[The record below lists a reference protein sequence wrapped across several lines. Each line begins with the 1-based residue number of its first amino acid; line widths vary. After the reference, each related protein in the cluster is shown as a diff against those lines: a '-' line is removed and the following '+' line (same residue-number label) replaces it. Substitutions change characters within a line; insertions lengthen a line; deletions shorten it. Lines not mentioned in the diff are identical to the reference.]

1 MEGVQIRGKPPAPG
15 RHVGTGWGCGKA
27 AALTLPLPSQIHNAP
42 ELALFCEGFF
52 LKHMKALLE
61 QDSFRQL
68 IYGRNSKVQGLD
80 PLQDLQSTLAER
92 LHSVYIT
99 SRV

>member
-1 MEGVQIRGKPPAPG
+1 MGLCEGHGPYSSS
-15 RHVGTGWGCGKA
+15 C
-27 AALTLPLPSQIHNAP
+27 LQIHNAP

-61 QDSFRQL
+61 QDAFRQL
-68 IYGRNSKVQGLD
+68 IYGRSSKVQGLD

-92 LHSVYIT
+92 VHSVYVT

>member
-1 MEGVQIRGKPPAPG
+1 MGRAVLKLWVSPLSLPP
-15 RHVGTGWGCGKA
+15 
-27 AALTLPLPSQIHNAP
+27 QIHNAP

-68 IYGRNSKVQGLD
+68 IYGRSSKVQGLD
-80 PLQDLQSTLAER
+80 PLQDLQSTLAAR
-92 LHSVYIT
+92 VHSLYVT

>member
-1 MEGVQIRGKPPAPG
+1 MRTV
-15 RHVGTGWGCGKA
+15 WGSFGQGCA
-27 AALTLPLPSQIHNAP
+27 AAVGLTPLPVPPPTQIHNAP

-68 IYGRNSKVQGLD
+68 IYGRSSKVQGLA

-92 LHSVYIT
+92 VHSLYVT

>member
-1 MEGVQIRGKPPAPG
+1 MGASGGFQI
-15 RHVGTGWGCGKA
+15 
-27 AALTLPLPSQIHNAP
+27 LPLPPQIHNAP

-61 QDSFRQL
+61 QDCFRQL
-68 IYGRNSKVQGLD
+68 IYGRSSKVQGLD
-80 PLQDLQSTLAER
+80 PLHELQSTLAAR

>member
-1 MEGVQIRGKPPAPG
+1 
-15 RHVGTGWGCGKA
+15 
-27 AALTLPLPSQIHNAP
+27 
-42 ELALFCEGFF
+42 
-52 LKHMKALLE
+52 MKALLE

-68 IYGRNSKVQGLD
+68 IYSRSSKVQGLD

-92 LHSVYIT
+92 VHSLYVT